1 MNLINFDF
9 GLSGCKELAEGI
21 RGMKNL
27 KSIKL
32 SCNLNSHLP
41 LKDIEL
47 LCQSATRSI
56 NIIDS

>member
-1 MNLINFDF
+1 MDLINFDF

-47 LCQSATRSI
+47 LC
-56 NIIDS
+56 